1 MTRCPD
7 RIGDFPAGVEVVAG
21 EIGLRFPLPPASL
34 IGVDYLFEPDVLV
47 EVEATA
53 ILMRASVPAEMRPLG
68 TGLRCGLPG
77 SGADYHLITG
87 PRPGYARDMEAR
99 AKVAA
104 VLAAVTVAALSAAC
118 SDIEKAVN
126 KGGDTRCS
134 EYTAQD
140 SPERHTTVTKYLE
153 QERGKDGVDQ
163 DTVDLAAAAIDLMCS
178 AQANPDTPI
187 RDADLT
193 GILVPK

>member
-1 MTRCPD
+1 MK
-7 RIGDFPAGVEVVAG
+7 
-21 EIGLRFPLPPASL
+21 
-34 IGVDYLFEPDVLV
+34 
-47 EVEATA
+47 
-53 ILMRASVPAEMRPLG
+53 
-68 TGLRCGLPG
+68 
-77 SGADYHLITG
+77 
-87 PRPGYARDMEAR
+87 ART
-99 AKVAA
+99 KVAA
-104 VLAAVTVAALSAAC
+104 VLAAVAMAALSAAC

-140 SPERHTTVTKYLE
+140 SSERHTTVTKYLE
-153 QERGKDGVDQ
+153 QERGKDAGVDQ
-163 DTVDLAAAAIDLMCS
+163 NTVDLAAAAIDLMCS